1 MGFWDKIQPSN
12 WTDERMDS
20 AEERTDGVV
29 NDDTGA
35 GTDEDP
41 LSSMVPSFTPVDGNA
56 WYKASGLVQQ
66 VCDAP
71 AFDAVREW
79 FDLSVKLDD
88 DDEETDE
95 ERAVTRMI
103 MDELER
109 LNAKD
114 RIRTL
119 ISYSRRHND
128 GGLLFAGI
136 MDDVPG
142 DDDTPFDREPDGIK
156 SIDFL
161 NVLDPEHFTM
171 VRSTDIGTSAE
182 FHSHSFRVHTSEV
195 HPSRVRWL
203 VRRYL
208 PDDDTGMSVPQS
220 IVDAIKAQSSGLRTA
235 AKMADEFFFKV
246 WKSDHSMGKDQDRD
260 FLSGLKRKLSSWGV
274 VKIKK
279 DEEIERPTLQIS
291 GIKELLDFIWEN
303 LSSLTGIPQSRFKGN
318 AQGAIAGAD
327 NDLRVYYES
336 TVRAEYQEDQ
346 VRPILDWLIGYIIK
360 ATDGPVRK
368 KIGDRV
374 ETMDWNIEFR
384 PLWTPDPKTAA
395 EIAKLEAEAD
405 ALDIKS
411 GVISPNE
418 SRQRRH
424 DTLEPFADGELP
436 EIPDESDLIPFH
448 GRKAG

>member
-1 MGFWDKIQPSN
+1 MGFWEKIQPSN
-12 WTDERMDS
+12 WTGERIDSDEAEERMD
-20 AEERTDGVV
+20 GIV
-29 NDDTGA
+29 NEDTGA

-41 LSSMVPSFTPVDGNA
+41 LASMVPRFTPVDGNV
-56 WYKASGLVQQ
+56 WYKASGLVQRI
-66 VCDAP
+66 CEAP

-79 FDLSVKLDD
+79 FDLSVKIDD
-88 DDEETDE
+88 DDEEESEDE
-95 ERAVTRMI
+95 MLVSRMI

-119 ISYSRRHND
+119 ISYSRRYNE
-128 GGLLFAGI
+128 GGVLFAGI
-136 MDDVPG
+136 KDDIPA
-142 DDDTPFDREPDGIK
+142 DETPFNEEPNGVK

-161 NVLDPEHFTM
+161 NVLGPEQFYRN
-171 VRSTDIGTSAE
+171 RSGYVGTSAD
-182 FHSHSFRVHTSEV
+182 FHQHQFKIGSSDV

-203 VRRYL
+203 VRQYL
-208 PDDDTGMSVPQS
+208 PEEDTGISVAQS

-235 AKMADEFFFKV
+235 AKMADEFFFKI
-246 WKSDHSMGKDQDRD
+246 WKSDQSLGPEGDRK
-260 FLSGLKRKLSSWGV
+260 FLQGLKRKLSSIGI
-274 VKIKK
+274 IKLK
-279 DEEIERPTLQIS
+279 KEESLERPTLQIS

-303 LSSLTGIPQSRFKGN
+303 ISSLTGIPQSRFKGN

-336 TVRAEYQEDQ
+336 TVKAEYQEDQ
-346 VRPILDWLIGYIIK
+346 VRQILDWLINYIIQAK
-360 ATDGPVRK
+360 DGPIRK
-368 KIGDRV
+368 LIGDRV
-374 ETMDWNIEFR
+374 EIMDWNIEFR

-405 ALDIKS
+405 AIDIKS

-424 DTLEPFADGELP
+424 DTLEPFADGVTD
-436 EIPDESDLIPFH
+436 IPDEDEPIAFP
-448 GRKAG
+448 GRVA